1 MVTCPWC
8 GTSYAS
14 FQPMCDNCGA
24 TLTRPAESVDL
35 RGAQGVVYKPEGP
48 VDVQFG
54 NRTVVQGDLIVGP
67 PPGEVTALE
76 LSPEARRL
84 HRILVQRL
92 DLEELRT
99 LCFDLAIDYD
109 SLGGEGKAA
118 RARQLLLYLQM
129 REELGRLTAWIR
141 QERPDIVL

>member
-8 GTSYAS
+8 GTNYAS
-14 FQPMCDNCGA
+14 FQPLCDNCGA
-24 TLTRPAESVDL
+24 TLTRPAESTDL
-35 RGAQGVVYKPEGP
+35 RGAQGVVYKPTGP

-54 NRTVVQGDLIVGP
+54 NRTVVQGDLIVGTT
-67 PPGEVTALE
+67 GEAVKLE

-99 LCFDLAIDYD
+99 LCFDLEVDYD

-118 RARQLLLYLQM
+118 RARQLLLYLQR

-141 QERPDIVL
+141 QERPDIAL